1 MKCALYACVASG
13 GSSMENDLHARQTL
27 ARLRCGRIGVAD
39 CWDSGGGSARD
50 NSLTPLQSNQPESC
64 SVGQLATALLRSAP
78 LVNWASASLRWRCM
92 SCLALGL
99 KSLSCCLRLA
109 PALTLAVF
117 FLALWLLPV
126 ETFTPFPFPRF
137 HGFF

>member
-1 MKCALYACVASG
+1 
-13 GSSMENDLHARQTL
+13 MENDHHARAAQTL
-27 ARLRCGRIGVAD
+27 ARLRCGRIGVSD

-50 NSLTPLQSNQPESC
+50 NSLTPRCNHQAESC

-99 KSLSCCLRLA
+99 ESLWCCLRLA

-117 FLALWLLPV
+117 FLALWLLPF

-137 HGFF
+137 HGFFLIRERQSLFNLSF